1 MHGERWH
8 RFNWFL
14 FMIGYFSF
22 GYLTINWISSRRA
35 SFFDVSFPWE
45 NDIPFIPVF
54 IFGYILVYL
63 SVLLVYLVIR
73 DTGDWRRVV
82 IAFLIST
89 SLSYAIFLLF
99 PVKMTMRPDLT
110 GLSGVSALVTRYYY
124 IIDLPY
130 NCFPSLHVTYP
141 TLATLVAWR
150 SHAVWR
156 WIFAAM
162 AFVVAVSVVLVKQ
175 HYVADVVAGFLNAGL
190 CFWITV
196 RLEKLWPARN
206 AAQPTT

>member
-1 MHGERWH
+1 MNGERWH

-22 GYLTINWISSRRA
+22 GYLTINWISSRRT
-35 SFFDVSFPWE
+35 SFFDVSLAWE
-45 NDIPFIPVF
+45 NGIPFIPVF
-54 IFGYILVYL
+54 IFGYILVYM

-73 DTGDWRRVV
+73 DMEDWRRVV
-82 IAFLIST
+82 IAFLLST
-89 SLSYAIFLLF
+89 SLSYAVFLLF

-110 GLSGVSALVTRYYY
+110 GLSGLSAMVTHYYY

-150 SHAVWR
+150 GHPIWR

-162 AFVVAVSVVLVKQ
+162 AVVVAVSVVLVKQ
-175 HYVADVVAGFLNAGL
+175 HYVADVLAGFANAGL
-190 CFWITV
+190 CFWLTV
-196 RLEKLWPARN
+196 RLEKRWPARGEVR
-206 AAQPTT
+206 ATS